1 MTADFSDSDMAGTLY
16 IVATPIGNLE
26 DITLRALRI
35 LKEVDLVACEDT
47 RHTRKLLSHYQISK
61 PAISYH
67 QHNEQERAA
76 ELVARLEAGG
86 NIALVSDA
94 GTPLVSDPGL
104 RIVREAVERGIR
116 VVPIPGASALIA
128 AIAGAGLPT
137 DQFSFAGF
145 LPSKQT
151 ARRARLTELAALP
164 MTIVFYEAPHRIKQA
179 LADARELLGERRIVI
194 ARELTKIHEEFI
206 RGELS
211 EIELPDLTRGE
222 IVVLIG
228 PPAKNTATNT
238 QANRSVL
245 KDVEEI
251 MRVENID
258 RKAALKRVARSRGIG
273 KSEAYRQMLDERGD
287 DTEKGE

>member
-1 MTADFSDSDMAGTLY
+1 MLGTLY

-35 LKEVDLVACEDT
+35 LNEVDLIACEDT
-47 RHTRKLLSHYQISK
+47 RHSRKLLSHYQISK
-61 PAISYH
+61 PLISYH
-67 QHNEQERAA
+67 QHNELERTV
-76 ELVARLEAGG
+76 ELVARLEAGE

-104 RIVREAVERGIR
+104 RIVQEAIERGIR
-116 VVPIPGASALIA
+116 VVSIPGASAIIA
-128 AIAGAGLPT
+128 AIASAGLPM
-137 DQFSFAGF
+137 DQFTFAGF

-151 ARRARLTELAALP
+151 ARRAKLTELGALP
-164 MTIVFYEAPHRIKQA
+164 MTTVFYEAPHRIKQA
-179 LADARELLGERRIVI
+179 LADAREVLGERRVVV

-211 EIELPDLTRGE
+211 EVQITDQTRGE
-222 IVVLIG
+222 IVLLIG
-228 PPAKNTATNT
+228 PPGKPTSS
-238 QANRSVL
+238 QEPANRSVR

-273 KSEAYRQMLDERGD
+273 KSEAYRLMLSERGD
-287 DTEKGE
+287 HGEDGK